1 MHTDSRKWVRAVHW
15 PCATRLI
22 SMRGLPKLSS
32 RQEPPAGRIAEI
44 DALHLFCVVR
54 CFGVRQLNQ
63 KQTFDRQVVV
73 VHLGAVLLP

>member
-1 MHTDSRKWVRAVHW
+1 
-15 PCATRLI
+15 
-22 SMRGLPKLSS
+22 
-32 RQEPPAGRIAEI
+32 
-44 DALHLFCVVR
+44 LHLFCVVR